1 MLGRERMAKKK
12 KKKLCKYSNEPYAM
26 DCPHSDCCKIL
37 GCNWNDKGCPRY
49 DKEGTNEG
57 SN

>member
-1 MLGRERMAKKK
+1 MAKKK